1 MNIDSFEFI
10 NLAVTNK
17 DIFGNTDIDVI
28 TTDLAEAHAK
38 HIFSSDSYFLDT
50 TDIGKYT
57 YTTLYM
63 NGKLFY
69 VMCLADWFVRCADDI
84 DSDIKEIF
92 LFKTIEDV
100 RKAIPIVDEIIQFK
114 LL

>member
-1 MNIDSFEFI
+1 MNIDSFEFLH
-10 NLAVTNK
+10 LAVTAKN
-17 DIFGNTDIDVI
+17 IFVNTDISF
-28 TTDLAEAHAK
+28 TTTNLSEAHAK
-38 HIFSSDSYFLDT
+38 YNFGIENHYLDRT
-50 TDIGKYT
+50 EIGKYS
-57 YTTLYM
+57 YTTIYM

-69 VMCLADWFVRCADDI
+69 VMCVADWFVRCASDI

-100 RKAIPIVDEIIQFK
+100 RKAIPIVDEIIRFK